1 MGRGVVEWLVV
12 WQCQQKNHLMN
23 AEIKYPQIGFSF
35 SKTLVHS
42 FATLTCLQCDLWPDG
57 YIILNIWPFWTM
69 KICPKYKIFAQQF
82 CQILN
87 SYCRSAGTFFEFYL
101 SSEISTNLVTLR
113 LLACLL
119 ERIKK
124 LRIRWSHVLYFFL
137 YKDQGSFQLKM
148 SISKRKDFIGNVE
161 ISFENLPF

>member
-1 MGRGVVEWLVV
+1 MASCVAVPTKKPFDECRNQVPTNWLLFQQDPCAFVCNPYLPAV
-12 WQCQQKNHLMN
+12 WPVTRWLF
-23 AEIKYPQIGFSF
+23 YF
-35 SKTLVHS
+35 
-42 FATLTCLQCDLWPDG
+42 
-57 YIILNIWPFWTM
+57 LNIWPFWTM
-69 KICPKYKIFAQQF
+69 KICPKYKILAQLGIQF